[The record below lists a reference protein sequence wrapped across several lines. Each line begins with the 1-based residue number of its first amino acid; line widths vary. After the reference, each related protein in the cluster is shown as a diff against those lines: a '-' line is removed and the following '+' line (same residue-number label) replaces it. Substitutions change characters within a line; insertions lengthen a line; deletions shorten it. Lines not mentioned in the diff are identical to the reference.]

1 MATTTRAE
9 DKTDKAIIRLLLDNP
24 MGLTIGDITAQA
36 KCSPLQA
43 RKSLARIKADKDASG
58 QLYLL
63 HDDDEQAS
71 EAAPEPAPEAQMPEW
86 SKLLTVNR
94 GGHSFLNPYADTS
107 PTEPTDPAPDAPAP
121 APEEQPDP
129 APLPTPPAEVT
140 LAPAPRPILTG
151 LQQRILTMLGQ
162 HRGLTAQRIADDLH
176 EPHLHVEQALLALGS
191 RVTSRPLAL
200 PEIRVWECARASTED
215 VAHSTP
221 LSEEEKVN
229 FLSNVLRSN
238 QCSLELRFPVSD
250 QPIGVRIT
258 EHMEDGPV
266 ISEFEL
272 ARDAYRLAIESA
284 ADPFDHFC

>member
-1 MATTTRAE
+1 MATTRAE
-9 DKTDKAIIRLLLDNP
+9 DKTDKSIIRLLLDNP

-63 HDDDEQAS
+63 HDDEPEQAS
-71 EAAPEPAPEAQMPEW
+71 EADP
-86 SKLLTVNR
+86 
-94 GGHSFLNPYADTS
+94 
-107 PTEPTDPAPDAPAP
+107 DPAPDAPAP

-129 APLPTPPAEVT
+129 APLPAPPAEVV
-140 LAPAPRPILTG
+140 LPPLTG
-151 LQQRILTMLGQ
+151 LQQRILTLLGQ

-176 EPHLHVEQALLALGS
+176 EPHPHVEQALLALGS

-200 PEIRVWECARASTED
+200 PEIRVWECARAITED

-221 LSEEEKVN
+221 LSEEERVN

-250 QPIGVRIT
+250 QPIEVRIT
-258 EHMEDGPV
+258 EYMEDGPV

-272 ARDAYRLAIESA
+272 ARDAYRRAIESA

>member
-1 MATTTRAE
+1 MATTRAE

-63 HDDDEQAS
+63 HDDDEQAD
-71 EAAPEPAPEAQMPEW
+71 PEPAPEAQMP
-86 SKLLTVNR
+86 KLSDGLVERWR
-94 GGHSFLNPYADTS
+94 GCGYLNPYADTS
-107 PTEPTDPAPDAPAP
+107 PTDPAPDAPAP

-129 APLPTPPAEVT
+129 APLPAPPAEVV
-140 LAPAPRPILTG
+140 LPPLTG
-151 LQQRILTMLGQ
+151 LQQRILTLLGQ

-176 EPHLHVEQALLALGS
+176 EPHPHVEQALLALGT

-200 PEIRVWECARASTED
+200 PEIRVWECAITED

-229 FLSNVLRSN
+229 FLANVLRSDH
-238 QCSLELRFPVSD
+238 CSVELRFPGSHLS
-250 QPIGVRIT
+250 IGVRIT
-258 EHMEDGPV
+258 ERMDDGPV
-266 ISEFEL
+266 ISEFAL
-272 ARDAYRLAIESA
+272 SRDAYQQAIEAA
-284 ADPFDHFC
+284 ADPFFD

>member
-1 MATTTRAE
+1 MATTRAE

-71 EAAPEPAPEAQMPEW
+71 EAAPEPEQAAPEPAPEAQMPKSSEVW
-86 SKLLTVNR
+86 VERWR
-94 GGHSFLNPYADTS
+94 GCGYLNPYADTS
-107 PTEPTDPAPDAPAP
+107 PTDPAPDAPAP

-129 APLPTPPAEVT
+129 APLPAPPAEVV
-140 LAPAPRPILTG
+140 LPPLTG
-151 LQQRILTMLGQ
+151 LQQRILTLLGQ

-176 EPHLHVEQALLALGS
+176 EPLLHVEQTLQSLGT

-200 PEIRVWECARASTED
+200 PEIRVWECASTED
-215 VAHSTP
+215 VAHSMP
-221 LSEEEKVN
+221 LSEEERVN

-238 QCSLELRFPVSD
+238 QCRPRTRWVAEP
-250 QPIGVRIT
+250 
-258 EHMEDGPV
+258 
-266 ISEFEL
+266 
-272 ARDAYRLAIESA
+272 
-284 ADPFDHFC
+284 

>member
-71 EAAPEPAPEAQMPEW
+71 EAAPEPEQAAPEPAPEAQMPEW

-94 GGHSFLNPYADTS
+94 GGHSFLNPFADAHA
-107 PTEPTDPAPDAPAP
+107 PEPTDPAPDAPAP

-129 APLPTPPAEVT
+129 APLPAPPAEVV
-140 LAPAPRPILTG
+140 LPPLTG
-151 LQQRILTMLGQ
+151 LQR
-162 HRGLTAQRIADDLH
+162 DDT
-176 EPHLHVEQALLALGS
+176 QTTDALG
-191 RVTSRPLAL
+191 
-200 PEIRVWECARASTED
+200 
-215 VAHSTP
+215 
-221 LSEEEKVN
+221 
-229 FLSNVLRSN
+229 
-238 QCSLELRFPVSD
+238 
-250 QPIGVRIT
+250 G
-258 EHMEDGPV
+258 
-266 ISEFEL
+266 
-272 ARDAYRLAIESA
+272 
-284 ADPFDHFC
+284 